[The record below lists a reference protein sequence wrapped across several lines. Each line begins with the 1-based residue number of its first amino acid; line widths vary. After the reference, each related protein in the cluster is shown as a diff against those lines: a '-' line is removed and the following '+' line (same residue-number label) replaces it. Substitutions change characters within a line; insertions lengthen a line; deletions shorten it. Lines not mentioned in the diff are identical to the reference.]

1 MAHEKRTSV
10 KILTSTKKKKLSPML
25 YAFGG
30 FLSGVVLMATLGF
43 TYFFTQQ
50 KNDSIHVNQSSSVD
64 VAEPSVD
71 NEAPTQEPEAIFE
84 ATKVVPSKGV
94 QPSNVTEPLSDFPQP
109 KEDELSRAFL
119 RPAET
124 VTAPSMKNAS
134 PQPLP
139 KENKKQNSST
149 QSSAAP
155 KYKNHDKVA
164 KAEQTVEKSEESPTG
179 SVQTKIT
186 TRTVEAPMPATIK
199 L

>member
-10 KILTSTKKKKLSPML
+10 KILTSTKKKNISPML

-30 FLSGVVLMATLGF
+30 FLSGVVLMTTLGF

-50 KNDSIHVNQSSSVD
+50 KNDSIHVHQSSSVY
-64 VAEPSVD
+64 VTEPSVD
-71 NEAPTQEPEAIFE
+71 NEAPTREPEAIFE
-84 ATKVVPSKGV
+84 TTKAVPSKSV
-94 QPSNVTEPLSDFPQP
+94 QPSNVTEPPSDFPHP

-124 VTAPSMKNAS
+124 VAAPSMKSAS
-134 PQPLP
+134 PQPLS

-149 QSSAAP
+149 HSSAAP
-155 KYKNHDKVA
+155 KDKNHDKVA
-164 KAEQTVEKSEESPTG
+164 KAEQEVEKSEDSPTG

-186 TRTVEAPMPATIK
+186 TRTVEAPMPATIR

>member
-10 KILTSTKKKKLSPML
+10 KILTSTKKKNISPML

-50 KNDSIHVNQSSSVD
+50 KNDSIHVSQSSSVD
-64 VAEPSVD
+64 VAELSVD
-71 NEAPTQEPEAIFE
+71 NEAPTRESEAIFE
-84 ATKVVPSKGV
+84 ATKIVPSKSV
-94 QPSNVTEPLSDFPQP
+94 QPSNVTEPPSDFPQP
-109 KEDELSRAFL
+109 KEDELSKAFL
-119 RPAET
+119 RPTET
-124 VTAPSMKNAS
+124 VVAPSMKSAS

-149 QSSAAP
+149 QSLAALQD
-155 KYKNHDKVA
+155 KNHNKVA

-186 TRTVEAPMPATIK
+186 TRTVEAPMPATIR

>member
-10 KILTSTKKKKLSPML
+10 KILTSTKKKNISPML

-50 KNDSIHVNQSSSVD
+50 KNDSIHVSQSSSVD
-64 VAEPSVD
+64 VAELSVD
-71 NEAPTQEPEAIFE
+71 NEAPTREPEAIFE
-84 ATKVVPSKGV
+84 ATKIVPSKSV
-94 QPSNVTEPLSDFPQP
+94 QPSNVTEPPSDFPQP

-119 RPAET
+119 RPTQT
-124 VTAPSMKNAS
+124 VVAPSMKSAS

-149 QSSAAP
+149 QSLAALQD
-155 KYKNHDKVA
+155 KNHNKVA
-164 KAEQTVEKSEESPTG
+164 KAEQTVEESPTG

-186 TRTVEAPMPATIK
+186 TRTVEAPMPATIR

>member
-10 KILTSTKKKKLSPML
+10 KILTSTKKKNISPML
-25 YAFGG
+25 YAVGG
-30 FLSGVVLMATLGF
+30 FLSGVILMATLGF
-43 TYFFTQQ
+43 TYFFTQ
-50 KNDSIHVNQSSSVD
+50 KNNDSIHVSQSSSVY

-71 NEAPTQEPEAIFE
+71 NEAPTREPEAIFE
-84 ATKVVPSKGV
+84 ATKVIPSKSV
-94 QPSNVTEPLSDFPQP
+94 QPSNVTEPPSDFPQP
-109 KEDELSRAFL
+109 KEDELSKAFL

-124 VTAPSMKNAS
+124 AAAPSMKGAS

-139 KENKKQNSST
+139 KENKKQNSSA

-155 KYKNHDKVA
+155 KDKNHNKVA
-164 KAEQTVEKSEESPTG
+164 KAEQAVEKSEESPTG

-186 TRTVEAPMPATIK
+186 TRTAEAPMPATIR

>member
-50 KNDSIHVNQSSSVD
+50 KNDSIQVSQSSSVD

-84 ATKVVPSKGV
+84 ATKVVPSKSV
-94 QPSNVTEPLSDFPQP
+94 QPSNVTEPPADFPQP
-109 KEDELSRAFL
+109 KDDELSKAFL
-119 RPAET
+119 RPAQA
-124 VTAPSMKNAS
+124 VAAPSMKSAS

-139 KENKKQNSST
+139 KENKKQNLST

-155 KYKNHDKVA
+155 KDKNHDKVA

>member
-10 KILTSTKKKKLSPML
+10 KILTSTKKKNISPML

-50 KNDSIHVNQSSSVD
+50 KNDSIQVSQNSSVD
-64 VAEPSVD
+64 VSEPSVD
-71 NEAPTQEPEAIFE
+71 NEAPTREPEAIFE
-84 ATKVVPSKGV
+84 ATKAIPSKRV
-94 QPSNVTEPLSDFPQP
+94 QPSNVTEPPSDFPQP
-109 KEDELSRAFL
+109 KEDELSKAFL
-119 RPAET
+119 RPTET
-124 VTAPSMKNAS
+124 VAAPSMKSAS

-155 KYKNHDKVA
+155 KDKNHDKVT
-164 KAEQTVEKSEESPTG
+164 KAEQAVEKSEESPTG

-186 TRTVEAPMPATIK
+186 TRTVEAPMPATIR

>member
-10 KILTSTKKKKLSPML
+10 KILTSTKKKNISPML

-50 KNDSIHVNQSSSVD
+50 KNDSIQVSQNSSID

-84 ATKVVPSKGV
+84 ATKVVPSKSV
-94 QPSNVTEPLSDFPQP
+94 QPSNVTEPPSDFPQP
-109 KEDELSRAFL
+109 KEDELSKAFL
-119 RPAET
+119 RPTET
-124 VTAPSMKNAS
+124 VAAPSMKSAS

-155 KYKNHDKVA
+155 KDKNHDKVA
-164 KAEQTVEKSEESPTG
+164 KEQTVEKSEESPTG

-186 TRTVEAPMPATIK
+186 TRTAESPMPATIR

>member
-10 KILTSTKKKKLSPML
+10 KILTSTKKKNISPML

-30 FLSGVVLMATLGF
+30 FLSGVVLMAALGF

-50 KNDSIHVNQSSSVD
+50 KNDSIQVSPSSNAD
-64 VAEPSVD
+64 VTEPSVD
-71 NEAPTQEPEAIFE
+71 NDAPTREPEAIFE
-84 ATKVVPSKGV
+84 AAKVVPSKSV
-94 QPSNVTEPLSDFPQP
+94 QPSNVTEPPSDFPQP

-124 VTAPSMKNAS
+124 VAAPSMKSAS

-149 QSSAAP
+149 QSAAAP
-155 KYKNHDKVA
+155 KDKNHDKVA

-186 TRTVEAPMPATIK
+186 TRTAEAPMPATIR

>member
-10 KILTSTKKKKLSPML
+10 KILTSTKKKNISPML

-71 NEAPTQEPEAIFE
+71 NEAPTREPEAIFE
-84 ATKVVPSKGV
+84 ATKVIPSKSV
-94 QPSNVTEPLSDFPQP
+94 QPSNVTEPPSDFPQP
-109 KEDELSRAFL
+109 KEDELSKAFL

-124 VTAPSMKNAS
+124 VAAPSMKSAS
-134 PQPLP
+134 PQPL
-139 KENKKQNSST
+139 KQNSSA

-155 KYKNHDKVA
+155 KDKNHNKVA
-164 KAEQTVEKSEESPTG
+164 KAEQAVEKSEESPTG

-186 TRTVEAPMPATIK
+186 TRTVEAPMPATIR

>member
-10 KILTSTKKKKLSPML
+10 KILTSTKKKNISPLL
-25 YAFGG
+25 YALGG
-30 FLSGVVLMATLGF
+30 FLGGVVLMATLGF

-50 KNDSIHVNQSSSVD
+50 KNDSIHVSQSSSVN

-71 NEAPTQEPEAIFE
+71 NEAPTREPEAIFE
-84 ATKVVPSKGV
+84 ATKVVPSKSV
-94 QPSNVTEPLSDFPQP
+94 QPSNVTEPPSDFPQP
-109 KEDELSRAFL
+109 KDDELSKAFL
-119 RPAET
+119 RPAQA
-124 VTAPSMKNAS
+124 VAAPSMKSAS

-139 KENKKQNSST
+139 KENKKQNLST

-155 KYKNHDKVA
+155 KDKNHDKVA
-164 KAEQTVEKSEESPTG
+164 KAEQTVEKSEESPIG

-186 TRTVEAPMPATIK
+186 TRTVEAPMPATIR

>member
-10 KILTSTKKKKLSPML
+10 KILTSTKKKNISPML

-30 FLSGVVLMATLGF
+30 FLGGVLLMATLGF

-50 KNDSIHVNQSSSVD
+50 KNDSIHVSQNSSVD
-64 VAEPSVD
+64 VTEPSVD
-71 NEAPTQEPEAIFE
+71 NEAPTREPEAIFE
-84 ATKVVPSKGV
+84 ATKVIPSKSV
-94 QPSNVTEPLSDFPQP
+94 QPSNVTEPPADFPQP

-124 VTAPSMKNAS
+124 VTAPSMKSAS
-134 PQPLP
+134 PQPL
-139 KENKKQNSST
+139 KQNSSA

-155 KYKNHDKVA
+155 KDKNHNKVA
-164 KAEQTVEKSEESPTG
+164 KAEQAVEKSEESPTG

-186 TRTVEAPMPATIK
+186 TRTVEAPMPATIR

>member
-10 KILTSTKKKKLSPML
+10 KILTSTKKKNISPML

-50 KNDSIHVNQSSSVD
+50 KNDSIHVSQSSSVD
-64 VAEPSVD
+64 VAELSVD
-71 NEAPTQEPEAIFE
+71 NEAPTREPEAIFE
-84 ATKVVPSKGV
+84 ATKVIPSKSV
-94 QPSNVTEPLSDFPQP
+94 QPSNVTEPPSDFPQP
-109 KEDELSRAFL
+109 KEDELSKAFL

-124 VTAPSMKNAS
+124 VAAPSMKSAS
-134 PQPLP
+134 PQPL
-139 KENKKQNSST
+139 KQNSSA

-155 KYKNHDKVA
+155 KDKNHNKVA
-164 KAEQTVEKSEESPTG
+164 KAEQAVEKSEESSTG

-186 TRTVEAPMPATIK
+186 TRTVEAPMPATIR

>member
-10 KILTSTKKKKLSPML
+10 KILTSTKKKNISPML

-30 FLSGVVLMATLGF
+30 FLSGVVLMAALGF

-50 KNDSIHVNQSSSVD
+50 KNDSIQVSPSSNAD
-64 VAEPSVD
+64 VTEPSVD
-71 NEAPTQEPEAIFE
+71 NDAPTREPEAIFE
-84 ATKVVPSKGV
+84 ATKVVPSKSV
-94 QPSNVTEPLSDFPQP
+94 QPSNVTEPPSDFTQP

-124 VTAPSMKNAS
+124 VAAPSMKSAS

-149 QSSAAP
+149 QSAAAP
-155 KYKNHDKVA
+155 KDKNHDKVA

-186 TRTVEAPMPATIK
+186 TRTAEAPMPATIR

>member
-10 KILTSTKKKKLSPML
+10 KILTSTKKKNISPML

-50 KNDSIHVNQSSSVD
+50 KNDSIQVSQSSSVD
-64 VAEPSVD
+64 VTEPSVD
-71 NEAPTQEPEAIFE
+71 NEAPTREPEAIFE
-84 ATKVVPSKGV
+84 ATKVIPSKSV
-94 QPSNVTEPLSDFPQP
+94 QPSNVTEPPSDFPQP

-124 VTAPSMKNAS
+124 VAAPSMKSAS
-134 PQPLP
+134 PQPLS

-155 KYKNHDKVA
+155 KDKNHDKVA
-164 KAEQTVEKSEESPTG
+164 KAEQTVEKPEESPTG

-186 TRTVEAPMPATIK
+186 TRTVEAPMPATIR

>member
-10 KILTSTKKKKLSPML
+10 KILTSTKKKNISPML

-30 FLSGVVLMATLGF
+30 FLGGVVLMATLGF

-50 KNDSIHVNQSSSVD
+50 KNDSIQVSQNSSVD
-64 VAEPSVD
+64 VAEPSVN

-84 ATKVVPSKGV
+84 ATKVVPSKSV
-94 QPSNVTEPLSDFPQP
+94 QPSNVTEPPADFPQP
-109 KEDELSRAFL
+109 KEDELSKAFL

-124 VTAPSMKNAS
+124 VAAPSMKSAS
-134 PQPLP
+134 PQPLS

-149 QSSAAP
+149 KSLAALQD
-155 KYKNHDKVA
+155 KNHDKVT
-164 KAEQTVEKSEESPTG
+164 KAEQAVEKSEESPSG

-186 TRTVEAPMPATIK
+186 TRTVEAPMPATIR

>member
-10 KILTSTKKKKLSPML
+10 KILTSTKKKNISPML

-50 KNDSIHVNQSSSVD
+50 KNDSIHVSQSSSVD
-64 VAEPSVD
+64 VAELSVD
-71 NEAPTQEPEAIFE
+71 NEAPTREPEAIFE
-84 ATKVVPSKGV
+84 ATKVIPSKSV
-94 QPSNVTEPLSDFPQP
+94 QPSNVTEPPSDFPQP
-109 KEDELSRAFL
+109 KEDELSKAFL

-124 VTAPSMKNAS
+124 VAAPSMKSAS
-134 PQPLP
+134 PQPL
-139 KENKKQNSST
+139 KQNSSA

-155 KYKNHDKVA
+155 KDKNHNKVA
-164 KAEQTVEKSEESPTG
+164 KAEQAVEKSEESPTG

-186 TRTVEAPMPATIK
+186 TRTVEAPMPATIR

>member
-10 KILTSTKKKKLSPML
+10 KILTSTKKKNISPML

-30 FLSGVVLMATLGF
+30 FLSGVLLMATLGF

-50 KNDSIHVNQSSSVD
+50 KNDSIQVSQSSSVD
-64 VAEPSVD
+64 VAELSVD

-84 ATKVVPSKGV
+84 ATKAVPSKSV
-94 QPSNVTEPLSDFPQP
+94 QPSNVTEPPSDFPQP
-109 KEDELSRAFL
+109 KEDELSRVFL

-124 VTAPSMKNAS
+124 VTAPSMKSAS
-134 PQPLP
+134 PQPLS

-149 QSSAAP
+149 HSSAAP
-155 KYKNHDKVA
+155 KDKNHDKVA
-164 KAEQTVEKSEESPTG
+164 KAEQEVEKSEDSPAG

-186 TRTVEAPMPATIK
+186 TRTVEAPMPATIR

>member
-10 KILTSTKKKKLSPML
+10 KILTSTKKKNISPML

-30 FLSGVVLMATLGF
+30 FLSGVLLMATLGF

-50 KNDSIHVNQSSSVD
+50 KNDLIQVSQSSSVD
-64 VAEPSVD
+64 VTEPSVD
-71 NEAPTQEPEAIFE
+71 NEAPTREPEAIFE
-84 ATKVVPSKGV
+84 ATKVVPSKSV
-94 QPSNVTEPLSDFPQP
+94 QPSNVTEPPSDFPQP

-124 VTAPSMKNAS
+124 VAAPSMKGAS

-155 KYKNHDKVA
+155 KDKNHDKVT
-164 KAEQTVEKSEESPTG
+164 KAEQTVEKSEESPSG

-186 TRTVEAPMPATIK
+186 TRTVEAPMPATIR

>member
-10 KILTSTKKKKLSPML
+10 KILTSTKKKNISPML

-50 KNDSIHVNQSSSVD
+50 KNDSIHVSQSSSVD
-64 VAEPSVD
+64 VAELSVD
-71 NEAPTQEPEAIFE
+71 NEAPTREPEAIFE
-84 ATKVVPSKGV
+84 ATKIVPSKSV
-94 QPSNVTEPLSDFPQP
+94 QPSNVTEPPSDFPQP

-119 RPAET
+119 RPTQT
-124 VTAPSMKNAS
+124 VVAPSMKSAS

-149 QSSAAP
+149 QSLAALQD
-155 KYKNHDKVA
+155 KNHNKVA

-186 TRTVEAPMPATIK
+186 TRTVEAPMPATIR

>member
-30 FLSGVVLMATLGF
+30 FLSGVVLMAAFGF

-50 KNDSIHVNQSSSVD
+50 KNDSIQVSQSSSVN

-71 NEAPTQEPEAIFE
+71 NEAPTREPEAIFE
-84 ATKVVPSKGV
+84 ATKVTPSKSV
-94 QPSNVTEPLSDFPQP
+94 QPLNVTEPPSDFPQP
-109 KEDELSRAFL
+109 REDELSKAFL

-124 VTAPSMKNAS
+124 VAAPSMKSAS

-149 QSSAAP
+149 QSSAVP
-155 KYKNHDKVA
+155 KDKNHDKVA

-186 TRTVEAPMPATIK
+186 TRTVEAPMPATIR

>member
-10 KILTSTKKKKLSPML
+10 KILTSTKKKNISPML

-30 FLSGVVLMATLGF
+30 FLGGVVLMATLGF

-50 KNDSIHVNQSSSVD
+50 KNDSIHVSQSSSVD
-64 VAEPSVD
+64 VAELSVD
-71 NEAPTQEPEAIFE
+71 NEAPTREPEAIFE
-84 ATKVVPSKGV
+84 ATKVVPSKSV
-94 QPSNVTEPLSDFPQP
+94 QPSNVTEPPADFPQP
-109 KEDELSRAFL
+109 KEDELSKAFL

-124 VTAPSMKNAS
+124 VAAPSMKSAS
-134 PQPLP
+134 PQPL
-139 KENKKQNSST
+139 KQNSSA

-155 KYKNHDKVA
+155 KDKNHNKVA
-164 KAEQTVEKSEESPTG
+164 KAEQAVEKSEESPTG

-186 TRTVEAPMPATIK
+186 TRTVEAPMPATIR

>member
-10 KILTSTKKKKLSPML
+10 KILTSTKKKNISPML

-30 FLSGVVLMATLGF
+30 FLSGVLLMATLGF

-50 KNDSIHVNQSSSVD
+50 KNDLIQVSQSS
-64 VAEPSVD
+64 SVD

-84 ATKVVPSKGV
+84 ATKVVPSKSV
-94 QPSNVTEPLSDFPQP
+94 QPSNVTEPPADFPQP

-124 VTAPSMKNAS
+124 VTAPSMKSAS

-149 QSSAAP
+149 QSSATP
-155 KYKNHDKVA
+155 KDKNHDKVT
-164 KAEQTVEKSEESPTG
+164 KAEHAVEKSEESPTG

-186 TRTVEAPMPATIK
+186 TRTVEAPMPATIR

>member
-10 KILTSTKKKKLSPML
+10 KILTSTKKKNISPML

-50 KNDSIHVNQSSSVD
+50 KNDSIHVSQNSSVD

-71 NEAPTQEPEAIFE
+71 NEALTREPEAIFE
-84 ATKVVPSKGV
+84 ATKVVPSKSV

-109 KEDELSRAFL
+109 KEDELSKAFL
-119 RPAET
+119 RPAQA
-124 VTAPSMKNAS
+124 VAAPPMKSAS

-149 QSSAAP
+149 QSSTAL
-155 KYKNHDKVA
+155 KDKNHDKVA

-186 TRTVEAPMPATIK
+186 TRTVEAPMPATIR

>member
-10 KILTSTKKKKLSPML
+10 KILTSTKKKNISPML

-50 KNDSIHVNQSSSVD
+50 KNDSIQVSQSSNFD

-84 ATKVVPSKGV
+84 ATKVIPSKSV

-124 VTAPSMKNAS
+124 VAAPSMKSAS

-139 KENKKQNSST
+139 KENKKQNSSA

-155 KYKNHDKVA
+155 KNKNHGKVT
-164 KAEQTVEKSEESPTG
+164 KVEQPVEKAEESPTG

-186 TRTVEAPMPATIK
+186 TRTVEAPMPATIR

>member
-10 KILTSTKKKKLSPML
+10 KILTSTKKKNISPML
-25 YAFGG
+25 YAVGG
-30 FLSGVVLMATLGF
+30 FLSGVILMATLGF
-43 TYFFTQQ
+43 TYFFTQ
-50 KNDSIHVNQSSSVD
+50 KNNDSIHVSQSSSVY

-71 NEAPTQEPEAIFE
+71 NEAPTREPEAIFE
-84 ATKVVPSKGV
+84 ATKVIPSKSV
-94 QPSNVTEPLSDFPQP
+94 QPSNVTEPPSDFPQP
-109 KEDELSRAFL
+109 REDELSKAFL
-119 RPAET
+119 RPSQT
-124 VTAPSMKNAS
+124 VAAPSMKSAS

-155 KYKNHDKVA
+155 KDKNHDKVA

-186 TRTVEAPMPATIK
+186 TRTAEAPMPATIR